1 MKIFTIILSIYFLGL
16 NLVPCGDTIVNN
28 GEINTELSQ
37 TVDSGHGHSTS
48 DMCSPFCHCHCCHV
62 HTITF
67 DALKFEPIKIL
78 TPKLYIKHLDSRN
91 KGFQNPLLQPPQ
103 V

>member
-16 NLVPCGDTIVNN
+16 NFVPCGDTDVDSSDV
-28 GEINTELSQ
+28 NTELSQ
-37 TVDSGHGHSTS
+37 IVDANHNHSTS

-62 HTITF
+62 HTIAF
-67 DALKFEPIKIL
+67 DIFKFEPVNPITL
-78 TPKLYIKHLDSRN
+78 KLYIKHFDGRN
-91 KGFQNPLLQPPQ
+91 KGYHNSLLQPPQ